1 MAQWLIQAFV
11 YHLSMCSIEN
21 KETDEETRTINSA
34 KLSAKFP
41 FFKEHIQSLRK
52 TAVFICQK
60 CLVFVA
66 IINIEQASILI
77 FRIQGKL
84 KYFDRN
90 GQLSSCSSLSLY
102 DPVFIFVTE
111 REHNFQKGE
120 NIAFTL
126 HLERKKK
133 FIGTHTGI
141 LWSVVSLVWILLC
154 KNKYIGAT
162 LTVFSFAAIVWPRHT
177 TPSIPHWGESAMH
190 EDTK

>member
-60 CLVFVA
+60 CLVLVA

-84 KYFDRN
+84 KHFDRN

-133 FIGTHTGI
+133 IYRNSHRYF
-141 LWSVVSLVWILLC
+141 VVYCLSCLNTSRQ
-154 KNKYIGAT
+154 K
-162 LTVFSFAAIVWPRHT
+162 
-177 TPSIPHWGESAMH
+177 
-190 EDTK
+190 